1 MEPNVLRAGLI
12 QTRHPLPV
20 EIHVL
25 DAIEDVHAYSEIERR
40 IKEWLHENVIGTELD
55 HLIIYITGLGSAVTS
70 FLKMWT
76 WACSS
81 HTMPL
86 MDIAHYD
93 RDTDDYNRQ
102 PWDIMLE

>member
-12 QTRHPLPV
+12 QSRHELPV
-20 EIHVL
+20 DTYVL
-25 DAIEDVHAYSEIERR
+25 DAIEDVHAYSSIERR
-40 IKEWLHENVIGTELD
+40 IKEWLHENVIETELD
-55 HLIIYITGLGSAVTS
+55 HVIIYITGLGSAVTS

-86 MDIAHYD
+86 LDIAHHD

-102 PWDIMLE
+102 PWDVMFE

>member
-1 MEPNVLRAGLI
+1 METRVLKAGLI
-12 QTRHPLPV
+12 QARHPLPV
-20 EIHVL
+20 DLYVL
-25 DAIEDVHAYSEIERR
+25 DSVEDVHAYSEIERR
-40 IKEWLHENVIGTELD
+40 IKEWLHGNVINTELD
-55 HLIIYITGLGSAVTS
+55 HVIIYMTGLGPAVTS

-86 MDIAHYD
+86 LDIAHYD

-102 PWDIMLE
+102 PWDMMLE